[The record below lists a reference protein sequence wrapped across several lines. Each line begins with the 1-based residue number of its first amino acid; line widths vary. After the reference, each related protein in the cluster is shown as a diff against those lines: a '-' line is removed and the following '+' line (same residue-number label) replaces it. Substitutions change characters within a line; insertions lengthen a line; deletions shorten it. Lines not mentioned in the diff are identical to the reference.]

1 MAPNLSVPLFH
12 LVDVVFQLQDGGWI
26 RRQAFWV
33 AKQILQLGMGDTF
46 DDWLVDKIQ
55 LLRKGR
61 IIAFAVKRIEQIL
74 WPDGIF
80 MTKHP
85 KRNSPPP
92 PPGAQSNGM
101 GNYLSDEQRIE
112 AAHRANFVRELII
125 DKAPSPLV
133 SLVGRKDY
141 ERCAHDI
148 YFFLQSPVCLKQLAF
163 ELLEL
168 LVLSSFPELD
178 GTVRKWHEDKE
189 QFCAQ

>member
-1 MAPNLSVPLFH
+1 
-12 LVDVVFQLQDGGWI
+12 
-26 RRQAFWV
+26 
-33 AKQILQLGMGDTF
+33 
-46 DDWLVDKIQ
+46 
-55 LLRKGR
+55 
-61 IIAFAVKRIEQIL
+61 
-74 WPDGIF
+74 